1 MSFFHAANRT
11 HKCQAQFLLSLSGDL
26 IILQFRLKQ
35 KKKKVNCGIHV
46 SFTLILMK
54 LFLTHF
60 VLLHADYYFFFLPI
74 FGYLTYWIR
83 INNCCVKLI
92 HH

>member
-35 KKKKVNCGIHV
+35 KKKGELWHPCFI
-46 SFTLILMK
+46 
-54 LFLTHF
+54 
-60 VLLHADYYFFFLPI
+60 
-74 FGYLTYWIR
+74 YLNFDEIISNTFCTIA
-83 INNCCVKLI
+83 C
-92 HH
+92 

>member
-35 KKKKVNCGIHV
+35 KKK
-46 SFTLILMK
+46 
-54 LFLTHF
+54 
-60 VLLHADYYFFFLPI
+60 
-74 FGYLTYWIR
+74 R
-83 INNCCVKLI
+83 
-92 HH
+92 